1 VNILDIAIVVVAL
14 IIIVRGYLR
23 GMIREVASLGGLV
36 LGLIIGARFYTQAG
50 RLLEQAFGP
59 SEYLPLAG
67 FALLFLVTWLLA
79 SIIGA
84 QVSRIVASGPA
95 SDLNKALGLILG
107 AAKAVLVVVIG
118 VVILSQALTPKSPLL
133 AKSRL
138 APLAWRAADWG
149 RGQLPE
155 SFQKS
160 LAERKDQLLKKPKSG
175 PKSSERKD

>member
-1 VNILDIAIVVVAL
+1 VNVLDIAIVVVAL
-14 IIIVRGYLR
+14 IVIARGYLR
-23 GMIREVASLGGLV
+23 GMIREVASLGGLI
-36 LGLIIGARFYTQAG
+36 LGLVVGARFYTQAG

-79 SIIGA
+79 SIVGA
-84 QVSRIVASGPA
+84 QLSRIVASGPA
-95 SDLNKALGLILG
+95 SDLNKALGLLLG

-118 VVILSQALTPKSPLL
+118 VVILSHALAPKSPIL

-138 APLAWRAADWG
+138 APLAWRAAEWG
-149 RGQLPE
+149 RNRLPE

-160 LAERKDQLLKKPKSG
+160 LAERKIQLFKKPQSG
-175 PKSSERKD
+175 PKSSERKN